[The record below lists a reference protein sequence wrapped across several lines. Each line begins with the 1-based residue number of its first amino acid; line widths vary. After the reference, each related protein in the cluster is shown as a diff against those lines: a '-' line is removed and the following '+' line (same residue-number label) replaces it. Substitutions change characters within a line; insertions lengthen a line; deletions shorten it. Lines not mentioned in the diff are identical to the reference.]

1 MSSAY
6 STGNDQLIKEYS
18 EYLLGVDS
26 RKSIYKMREYLTPIS
41 FYENIRILSMLL
53 SNKIMRKIG
62 I

>member
-6 STGNDQLIKEYS
+6 STGNDLLIKEYS
-18 EYLLGVDS
+18 EYLLGIGS
-26 RKSIYKMREYLTPIS
+26 RKSIDKMREYLTPIS

>member
-1 MSSAY
+1 MSSVY
-6 STGNDQLIKEYS
+6 STGNDILIKEYS
-18 EYLLGVDS
+18 EYLLGIGS
-26 RKSIYKMREYLTPIS
+26 RKSIDKMREYLTPIS